1 MSISASLA
9 YIATNKET
17 HPVDCDLGTAADKKI
32 VGDLKMQI
40 KVIPIANSCGQG
52 LLEFVNVIKKATWET
67 HEQMGSSNP
76 ARCSARWE
84 VDFQRDLIIRLA
96 RRLPPLLKEHGLDQ
110 VRIFNRLTTS
120 CPRQIQLFVTSEK
133 YRLKEA
139 TKVWGV
145 QVLAVDSATL
155 RMPENPVF
163 GDDWRKDQKEEK
175 QIVWRPWQ

>member
-1 MSISASLA
+1 MSSSASFA
-9 YIATNKET
+9 YIANNKET
-17 HPVDCDLGTAADKKI
+17 HPVERDLGTAADKNMA
-32 VGDLKMQI
+32 GDLKMQI
-40 KVIPIANSCGQG
+40 KVIQIANSCGQG

-110 VRIFNRLTTS
+110 VRIFNRLATS

-145 QVLAVDSATL
+145 QVCVVDSATL